1 MQHNSVSI
9 NEINDAFCSLKLN
22 KSSGYDEI
30 SFNVIKKCFSEL
42 WEPLKHLFNLS
53 IEINMLADK
62 LKITRVSPVYKSGN
76 SSDLTN
82 YRQIS
87 VLPCFSKT
95 LKGIVHNNLHLYV
108 S

>member
-1 MQHNSVSI
+1 
-9 NEINDAFCSLKLN
+9 
-22 KSSGYDEI
+22 
-30 SFNVIKKCFSEL
+30 
-42 WEPLKHLFNLS
+42 
-53 IEINMLADK
+53 MLADK